1 MASRTSAVTRCELP
15 ALLLFLTL
23 ACRVTTESGGQ
34 RERLV
39 VPGTEVAAALVVD
52 LERGAVARRVGP
64 PLAQAGSVAMRGED
78 TLVAVGQLT
87 SGEWMLLGLD
97 LRRGSEAW
105 RVRVGDPAITVDGV
119 MLGREVLAVD
129 PLQSLVYLW
138 QSMREGAPG
147 IAAYDYRLGR
157 IIAFHGPVAV
167 RVRAMTV
174 VPGTQSCLVIAGD
187 AGAGASARSV
197 LYFVCGGKNFSERD
211 SLVFRA
217 PSTLMEDLQWLPGGD
232 LVLASSNGELLRV
245 AVSSRTVVARVP
257 RPISGL
263 VVVSPFDGRIFV
275 ADRGSSTTASSGV
288 IAVLSPALELSA
300 IIDLHVLASDLRP
313 LGLYGGVVGGGGDLL
328 YLVGGVPR
336 TGPLYGPQQTHVLLL
351 DLATG
356 RATDVIRL
364 GTLGGGQPF
373 LLR

>member
-1 MASRTSAVTRCELP
+1 V
-15 ALLLFLTL
+15 LFLFVTL

-34 RERLV
+34 REWLV
-39 VPGTEVAAALVVD
+39 VPGTELAAALVVD
-52 LERGAVARRVGP
+52 LERQAVVRRIGP
-64 PLAQAGSVAMRGED
+64 PLAQAGSVGMHGED
-78 TLVAVGQLT
+78 TLIAVGQLT

-105 RVRVGDPAITVDGV
+105 RVRVGDPSATVDGV

-138 QSMREGAPG
+138 QSLREGAPG

-157 IIAFHGPVAV
+157 IIAFYGPVAV

-174 VPGTQSCLVIAGD
+174 VPGTQNCLVIAGD

-197 LYFVCGGKNFSERD
+197 LYFVCGGKSFSERD

-336 TGPLYGPQQTHVLLL
+336 TGPLYGPQQTHVLVL

-356 RATDVIRL
+356 RAADVIRL
-364 GTLGGGQPF
+364 GTFGGGQPF